1 MKTKLITASSII
13 LTILSYCFTSTGW
26 CEEPMRGPLPD
37 EQQDIIHY
45 MAEHHNELRRTVE
58 LRKDGYEAST
68 VTENK
73 ELAEKLKEHFAY
85 MQKRLGSG
93 AMVRRWDPA
102 FVELVEYHDQLTT
115 KVEILNNGLKII
127 VTGKT
132 PEAIKVAQNH
142 ASIVTGFTK
151 EGDKAVSRE
160 HKTALGKDKSVTKP
174 ENKDKEDQ
182 KVKVK

>member
-1 MKTKLITASSII
+1 
-13 LTILSYCFTSTGW
+13 
-26 CEEPMRGPLPD
+26 MRGPLPN

-45 MAEHHNELRRTVE
+45 MAEHHNELHRTVE
-58 LRKDGYEAST
+58 IRIDGYEAST
-68 VTENK
+68 TTDNK
-73 ELAEKLKEHFAY
+73 ELAAKLKEHFAY

-102 FVELVEYHDQLTT
+102 FVELVEYHDQLIT
-115 KVEILNNGLKII
+115 KVEILNNGLKVI

-151 EGDKAVSRE
+151 EGAKAVSRE
-160 HKTALGKDKSVTKP
+160 HNRALGKEKSVTKP
-174 ENKDKEDQ
+174 EVNEQKDQ
-182 KVKVK
+182 KSKVK